1 MSNFTTDRQR
11 VAVKTAS
18 LVTVATVASVTVSV
32 TAASLTLG
40 LLVAL
45 PFLRDQQFRMA
56 AVGGGAETA
65 PNLIAPNYYIQH
77 VIPQPGGEPERRFIA
92 QAAAFHALLQTN
104 DNEYLLAGWALTEGK
119 NDQDMYLLKAYG
131 PGADKLPRPD
141 EGQLR
146 WFKIFN
152 LPGNEAAYAVAETKN
167 ASGAPD
173 GYLVVG
179 QARSA
184 GDSDIILIKTDL
196 RGELDASWPENPK
209 YIGQANRAEIA
220 YALEVVN
227 DGYLFVGG
235 SASRDDNGNTVDAD
249 VWWAKIDR
257 QGRVLG
263 GFPQTWGTAERNES
277 AAAVH
282 RTMQPDGFILA
293 GETTTKPTP
302 GQAPNSD
309 VLLLHLDA
317 SGRRGVWPA
326 AANPKILGVPESNET
341 AHSVRQAFG
350 DAGTP
355 HGFVVAG
362 HLTPARGSGDALMF
376 ITDRLGNSVMRQVF
390 GGRLDDDFTGV
401 RQTFDEAHTPTGFI
415 LTGTTGTTEAGAEDT
430 NVYLVGV
437 DRQGQLVWQKSIDQ
451 VQGQIELGHAL
462 TLITDNPRYKFA
474 TAGQSF
480 SFTFQARSVGQ
491 LLLVGWGKNQPARF
505 RRGDADG
512 NGTVNLTDAVFTL
525 NALFQG
531 GPQSACQDA
540 SDADDNGLLN
550 LTDPVFTLNYLFRGS
565 GLPPPPPGPTELGAD
580 PTEDPLTCA
589 VYPGP

>member
-1 MSNFTTDRQR
+1 MPNFTTDRQR

-18 LVTVATVASVTVSV
+18 GVTVATAASVTVSV
-32 TAASLTLG
+32 VAVSLAIGILA
-40 LLVAL
+40 AL
-45 PFLRDQQFRMA
+45 PLLRAQQFRIA
-56 AVGGGAETA
+56 AVGGGGETP
-65 PNLIAPNYYIQH
+65 PNLVSPNYYIQY

-92 QAAAFHALLQTN
+92 QAAAFHALLQTS
-104 DNEYLLAGWALTEGK
+104 DHEYLLAGWALTEGK
-119 NDQDMYLLKAYG
+119 NDQDIYLLKAYG

-152 LPGNEAAYAVAETKN
+152 LPGNENAYAMAETKN
-167 ASGAPD
+167 TTGAPD

-179 QARSA
+179 QTRSG
-184 GDSDIILIKTDL
+184 GDSDVLLIKTDPQ
-196 RGELDASWPENPK
+196 GELDRSWPENPK
-209 YIGQANRAEIA
+209 RIGLTNRLEVA
-220 YALEVVN
+220 YAVEAAEG
-227 DGYLFVGG
+227 GYLLVGG

-257 QGRVLG
+257 QGQVLE

-277 AAAVH
+277 VAAVH
-282 RTMQPDGFILA
+282 RTVQPDGFVLA

-309 VLLLHLDA
+309 ILLLHLDG
-317 SGRRGVWPA
+317 SGSRGVWPA
-326 AANPKILGVPESNET
+326 AANPKIIGVPEADET

-350 DAGTP
+350 DAGAP
-355 HGFVVAG
+355 NGLVVAG
-362 HLTPARGSGDALMF
+362 HLSPARGSGDALMLT
-376 ITDRLGNSVMRQVF
+376 TDRLGNLVMRQVF
-390 GGRLDDDFTGV
+390 GGRLDDDFIGV
-401 RQTFDEAHTPTGFI
+401 RQTFDEANTPTGFI

-430 NVYLVGV
+430 NVYLVRV
-437 DRQGQLVWQKSIDQ
+437 DRKGQLVWQKSIDQ

-480 SFTFQARSVGQ
+480 SFASGGRSVGQ
-491 LLLVGWGKNQPARF
+491 LILIGYGESQPASF

-512 NGTVNLTDAVFTL
+512 NSTVNLTDAVFTL

-531 GPQSACQDA
+531 GPQSTCQDS

-550 LTDPVFTLNYLFRGS
+550 LTDAVFTLNYLFRGS
-565 GLPPPPPGPTELGAD
+565 GLPPPPPGPLDPEID
-580 PTEDPLTCA
+580 PTDDNLTCA